1 MSQADND
8 VTRPPYSQIWNIFL
22 HWHMTHGNK
31 PGLTLCQL
39 TCSHYSS
46 KSEHEAMM
54 AVNRIMQPTDFAK
67 WSNCLTS
74 FCTSLL
80 SPLSSLQSLSTHYL
94 LVSPQSS
101 LVSRMTC
108 SLQPGITPCRPVSMV
123 ASLHAD
129 LCQWEYR
136 MCRQPGIK
144 MVRDRIKS
152 CGQQSDNFLS
162 GDHLRSDCVL
172 LSLAGPGDRY
182 QMSI

>member
-1 MSQADND
+1 M
-8 VTRPPYSQIWNIFL
+8 
-22 HWHMTHGNK
+22 MHGNK

-54 AVNRIMQPTDFAK
+54 AVNRIMQQTDSAK

-80 SPLSSLQSLSTHYL
+80 SPLSSLLSLSTHYL
-94 LVSPQSS
+94 LVSSQSS

-108 SLQPGITPCRPVSMV
+108 SLQPGRPLSMV

-152 CGQQSDNFLS
+152 FGQQSDNFLS

-172 LSLAGPGDRY
+172 LSLARPGDRY